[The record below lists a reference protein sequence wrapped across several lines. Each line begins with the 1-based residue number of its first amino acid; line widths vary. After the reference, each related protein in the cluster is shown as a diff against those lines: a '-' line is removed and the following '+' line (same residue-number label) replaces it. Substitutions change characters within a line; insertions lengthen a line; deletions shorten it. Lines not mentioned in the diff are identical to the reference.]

1 MSCLILYYFFIQIS
15 FICHLIRICNKN
27 SARRATSKFDFLL
40 FVKNL
45 RKIIGNRGRWVRKDF
60 FLQSFQNVLF
70 NQTEEMKGK
79 KKAKP
84 RKKRFPISVQL
95 VWSNPDLCCPNQN
108 DLQKGERKSRK
119 VTTFLNRS
127 CYQLLLSW

>member
-1 MSCLILYYFFIQIS
+1 
-15 FICHLIRICNKN
+15 
-27 SARRATSKFDFLL
+27 
-40 FVKNL
+40 
-45 RKIIGNRGRWVRKDF
+45 
-60 FLQSFQNVLF
+60 
-70 NQTEEMKGK
+70 MKGK